1 MLGRLAAAATFW
13 LMLAAGAAVL
23 IPCVLLPAWFEYR
36 VAVEE
41 HAAYQRLVEDRRH
54 RDERVVKQIEH
65 QQNDPA
71 YFERQMQR
79 EFGKTPSGL
88 QVVMIEPDAAAR
100 EAEQPQPPAPA
111 APDDGLVNAQVAAW
125 IERTLDE
132 YPVTQLFLHDQTRPL
147 LMAMGGALIIAAI
160 VLLGRPPGRR
170 AVVSTG

>member
-1 MLGRLAAAATFW
+1 MLGRFAAAATFW

-36 VAVEE
+36 VSVEE

-65 QQNDPA
+65 QQHDPA

-88 QVVMIEPDAAAR
+88 KVVMIEPDAATR
-100 EAEQPQPPAPA
+100 ETEQAHAA
-111 APDDGLVNAQVAAW
+111 APVAPDEGLVNAEVAVW
-125 IERTLDE
+125 VERTLDE
-132 YPVTQLFLHDQTRPL
+132 YPITQLFLHDRSRPL

-170 AVVSTG
+170 AVVSAR

>member
-1 MLGRLAAAATFW
+1 MLGRFAAAATFW

-36 VAVEE
+36 VALEE
-41 HAAYQRLVEDRRH
+41 HAAYERLVEDRRH

-88 QVVMIEPDAAAR
+88 QVVIIEPDSAAP
-100 EAEQPQPPAPA
+100 EPEQPQTA
-111 APDDGLVNAQVAAW
+111 ATAADDGLVNAEVAAW
-125 IERTLDE
+125 VERTLHE

-147 LMAMGGALIIAAI
+147 LMAMGGALVIAAI
-160 VLLGRPPGRR
+160 VLLGRPLGRR
-170 AVVSTG
+170 AVVSTR